1 MSRSSMNQPLRRFWP
16 VALIMAAACGSFA
29 RGSGEPET
37 FLIFANE
44 SLDQATVYVVSPGV
58 EFRRV
63 GTVLAGRTDTLRVP
77 RDLAA
82 RGGTLN
88 IVARLLARPEVPQT
102 GPVTILP
109 GEMYQVR
116 LSTDAKILSFLPTG
130 P

>member
-1 MSRSSMNQPLRRFWP
+1 MSRPSMNQPPRRFWP
-16 VALIMAAACGSFA
+16 VVLIVAGACGGFA
-29 RGSGEPET
+29 RGSGQPET

-44 SLDQATVYVVSPGV
+44 SLDQATVYIVSPGV

-77 RDLAA
+77 RDLATRA
-82 RGGTLN
+82 GTLN
-88 IVARLLARPEVPQT
+88 IVARLLARPDLPQT
-102 GPVTILP
+102 GPITIVA

-116 LSTDAKILSFLPTG
+116 LSIDAKILSFLPTG

>member
-1 MSRSSMNQPLRRFWP
+1 MSRLSMNQPLRRFWP
-16 VALIMAAACGSFA
+16 VALIVAAACGGFA
-29 RGSGEPET
+29 RGSGQPET

-109 GEMYQVR
+109 GETYQVR
-116 LSTDAKILSFLPTG
+116 LATDAKILSFLPTG
-130 P
+130 Q